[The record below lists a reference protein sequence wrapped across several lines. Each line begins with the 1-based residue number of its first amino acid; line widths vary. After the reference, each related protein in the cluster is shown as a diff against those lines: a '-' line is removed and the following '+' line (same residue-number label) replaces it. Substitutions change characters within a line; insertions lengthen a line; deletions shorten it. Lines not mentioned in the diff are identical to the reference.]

1 MWKRAF
7 GRQLF
12 CKDGALMNGIND
24 LAGKIRACPSLL
36 YIWGGYE
43 KVSAYKPGSRCSPH
57 EEPDP
62 LGP

>member
-1 MWKRAF
+1 
-7 GRQLF
+7 
-12 CKDGALMNGIND
+12 MNGIND
-24 LAGKIRACPSLL
+24 LAGKIRAYPSLL
-36 YIWGGYE
+36 YILGGYE